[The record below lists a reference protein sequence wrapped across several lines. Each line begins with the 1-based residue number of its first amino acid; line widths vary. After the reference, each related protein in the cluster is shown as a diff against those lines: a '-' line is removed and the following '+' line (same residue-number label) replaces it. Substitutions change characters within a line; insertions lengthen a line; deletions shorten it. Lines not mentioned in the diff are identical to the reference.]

1 MTPNESH
8 PWTVSAFITSAG
20 TALAGLSLSEWLA
33 IMGFIGMLLSLLI
46 ALMKYRND
54 LKLFRLDIAI
64 KQAQLRQMKAAALEP
79 CDATE

>member
-1 MTPNESH
+1 MTPNDSQA
-8 PWTVSAFITSAG
+8 WTVSAFLTSAG

-46 ALMKYRND
+46 AWLKYRND

-64 KQAQLRQMKAAALEP
+64 KQKQLQQMQATALEP
-79 CDATE
+79 CNATE